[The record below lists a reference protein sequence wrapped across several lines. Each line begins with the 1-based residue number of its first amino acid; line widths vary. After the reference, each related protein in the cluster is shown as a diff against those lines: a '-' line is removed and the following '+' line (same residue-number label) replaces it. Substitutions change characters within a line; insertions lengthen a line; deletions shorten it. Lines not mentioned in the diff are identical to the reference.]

1 MIKVTNRIKVD
12 MKKRQ
17 YKLLK
22 EYFEKYGRRGNP
34 RNDNDR
40 EIIER
45 LYYMYSKLPADIE
58 RFEMLA
64 LMDEKQE
71 ELKSLGYPV
80 ATMVKIGAET
90 RSLEEIAAGYKRNAK
105 ARPKMPMA
113 KEFATMY
120 SDMVKEYSIGGKYNG
135 AK

>member
-12 MKKRQ
+12 IKKRE

-22 EYFEKYGRRGNP
+22 EYFGKYGRKGNP

-40 EIIER
+40 EIIEK

-71 ELKSLGYPV
+71 ELKNLGCPV
-80 ATMVKIGAET
+80 ATIVKIGAET
-90 RSLEEIAAGYKRNAK
+90 RSLEEIATGYKRNAK

-113 KEFATMY
+113 KEFAAMY